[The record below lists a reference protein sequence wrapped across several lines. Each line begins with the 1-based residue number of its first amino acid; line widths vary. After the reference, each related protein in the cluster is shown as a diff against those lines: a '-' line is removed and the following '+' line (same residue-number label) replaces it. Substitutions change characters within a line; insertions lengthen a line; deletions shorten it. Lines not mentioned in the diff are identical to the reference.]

1 MKLRWT
7 MLCCLGS
14 LTTVSGD
21 PGPGDVFR
29 EFVWRGPFVNAGNWQ
44 RVTDPN
50 ASHAGAQEFLPNPV
64 NVIRIDD
71 LTMAIGAEVTIEL
84 WGGHAGTSN
93 RRLRINGGDWI
104 AIGEPPGIPGDAG
117 LHPDPQCYQYFTYPS
132 VTIPLDA
139 LRLGDN
145 TFEFT
150 SGGQTC
156 FDFGWGQW
164 GLWGAIFRVFYDAD
178 KPHASGRI
186 VSPAGGSSFDDT
198 LRIALAADPTVGA
211 DDAIARVDVIARY
224 EDFDYEG
231 NGIWREW
238 HHVTRRGRL
247 RHHVG
252 SDLESP
258 FEILWPTTWVPDQKD
273 PVDLIARVLD
283 RDGIYSMTEIVGG
296 LVLDR
301 PARSVRL
308 YKPYDVPPRWATRID
323 RRQSAKV
330 YVNHDLRLA
339 TQARM
344 ILATWSG
351 GHADAIGVNGVDL
364 VPRVGIV
371 HDLSLDRVDVPV
383 GLLRSGANE
392 FFTFARTEHHGIEV
406 LWPGIAL
413 KVAYSERLRD
423 APVETAVSDAGGLS
437 LPTQVELLPA
447 YPNPFNGSTHLSF
460 ELDREG
466 VVELSVYDVG
476 GQRITSL
483 GEAYYGV
490 GHHEVVWRARS
501 ADGRRLASGV
511 YFVRLRV
518 GKTQRWQRIL
528 LLK

>member
-1 MKLRWT
+1 

-64 NVIRIDD
+64 NVIQIDD

-117 LHPDPQCYQYFTYPS
+117 LHPDPQCYEYFTYPS

-164 GLWGAIFRVFYDAD
+164 GLWGAIFRVFYDAG
-178 KPHASGRI
+178 KPHTSGRI

-211 DDAIARVDVIARY
+211 DDAIARVDVMARY

-258 FEILWPTTWVPDQKD
+258 FEILWPTTWVPDQRD

-308 YKPYDVPPRWATRID
+308 YKPYDVPPRWATRVG

-364 VPRVGIV
+364 VPRVGVV

-423 APVETAVSDAGGLS
+423 APAETAVSDAGGLS
-437 LPTQVELLPA
+437 LPAQVELMPA

-466 VVELSVYDVG
+466 VMELSVYDLG

-483 GEAYYGV
+483 AEAYYGV

>member
-1 MKLRWT
+1 MVAAAAKSSTGSGNHRLRALAQLQGKSPRIAQHGHVISRRGDVDGDVFQLQIRAHPSISSSAADAALAGRGALTVFLPRGGISRRIGSSATGAHFWESYQSMKLRWT

-64 NVIRIDD
+64 NVIRSDD

-186 VSPAGGSSFDDT
+186 VSPAGGPSFDDT

-211 DDAIARVDVIARY
+211 DDAIARVDVMARY
-224 EDFDYEG
+224 E
-231 NGIWREW
+231 
-238 HHVTRRGRL
+238 RL
-247 RHHVG
+247 R
-252 SDLESP
+252 
-258 FEILWPTTWVPDQKD
+258 
-273 PVDLIARVLD
+273 
-283 RDGIYSMTEIVGG
+283 
-296 LVLDR
+296 
-301 PARSVRL
+301 
-308 YKPYDVPPRWATRID
+308 
-323 RRQSAKV
+323 
-330 YVNHDLRLA
+330 LR
-339 TQARM
+339 
-344 ILATWSG
+344 
-351 GHADAIGVNGVDL
+351 
-364 VPRVGIV
+364 
-371 HDLSLDRVDVPV
+371 
-383 GLLRSGANE
+383 
-392 FFTFARTEHHGIEV
+392 
-406 LWPGIAL
+406 
-413 KVAYSERLRD
+413 
-423 APVETAVSDAGGLS
+423 
-437 LPTQVELLPA
+437 
-447 YPNPFNGSTHLSF
+447 
-460 ELDREG
+460 
-466 VVELSVYDVG
+466 
-476 GQRITSL
+476 GQR
-483 GEAYYGV
+483 
-490 GHHEVVWRARS
+490 H
-501 ADGRRLASGV
+501 LA
-511 YFVRLRV
+511 
-518 GKTQRWQRIL
+518 
-528 LLK
+528 